1 MAKLSANE
9 ILKGLHDPAD
19 RRSRNELFK
28 QVGRVIV
35 TLSEIENLMATAFL
49 CVSQR
54 MTFEESTEL
63 FYSFR
68 GFDQRFKLVGY
79 AIAQND
85 WGGELA
91 AWNALSKRVEGQRV
105 VRNLAAHNGLSFK
118 EDKKGGKR
126 IATLT
131 SSSFNKKKSEI
142 DLIDLKKS
150 ADSLESI
157 EADMHLFVEQLLP
170 SNKQ

>member
-1 MAKLSANE
+1 MTTLSPNE

-49 CVSQR
+49 CVSQH
-54 MTFEESTEL
+54 MTLVESTDL

-68 GFDQRFKLVGY
+68 GFDQRLRLVGY

-85 WGGELA
+85 WGGELE
-91 AWNALSKRVEGQRV
+91 AWNALSKRIEDQRI

-118 EDKKGGKR
+118 EDKKAGKR
-126 IATLT
+126 IATL
-131 SSSFNKKKSEI
+131 SSVSFKKKKSEI
-142 DLIDLKKS
+142 DLVDLKKA
-150 ADSLESI
+150 ADALEAI
-157 EADMHLFVEQLLP
+157 EADMHVFVEQLLP
-170 SNKQ
+170 SNKE